1 MAETDFIVA
10 IELGSSRITGIA
22 GKKKSDGSIY
32 VLACASE
39 DSSSFIRKGVIY
51 NLNKTAQSLT
61 SIINTL
67 EGKLGATIAKVYVGI
82 GGQSLRTVKN
92 TVVRHLEGEN
102 EITEELVAE
111 INDENTAVPL
121 IDLEILD
128 VVPQEYRIGNNF
140 QIDPVGVLSN
150 HIEGRFLNIIARDSV
165 KANLIKCFKQANIT
179 VADYFISP
187 LVSADVVLSD
197 TEKRS
202 GCALVDLGAD
212 TTTVSVYKNNI
223 LRHLTVLPIGGNSI
237 TRDICNLQMEESEA
251 ECLKHKYGSAINEPE
266 AEGEEPKTID
276 LNDKRTVEE
285 KVLNDI
291 IEARTEEI
299 IANVWNQIQMSG
311 YDAQLLAGIILTGG
325 GANLRNMED
334 AIRKRTKIEK
344 VKTIRSVLQG
354 VKCYEPDMIR
364 NDSTFNVVLGLLFAG
379 EENCCKPEEVKP
391 INSLFDEGQADNTS
405 DRAEEERKRKE
416 DERRKKEE
424 EEKRRRKEEKK
435 NRKGILDRWREAG
448 SNALG
453 QLFDDEEK

>member
-266 AEGEEPKTID
+266 VEGEEPKTID

-311 YDAQLLAGIILTGG
+311 YDSQLLAGIILTGG